1 MEPRTILCS
10 LLYATGAAFADSAP
24 IAVIDRCDCAD
35 CKGHYQLL
43 MAVSPRQCQAE
54 CAADAECVSFM
65 AQYPNVDE
73 GSCWLFSF
81 AVQARAYNAALDR
94 TGIFGALRNT
104 YTCGLKTGLSQ
115 SYLEHLL
122 SKQQANFRPPRFCSE
137 L

>member
-1 MEPRTILCS
+1 MLWLVLVYS
-10 LLYATGAAFADSAP
+10 SSALASAGSSS
-24 IAVIDRCDCAD
+24 IAIVDRCDCTD

-43 MAVSPRQCQAE
+43 LAVSPRQCQAE

-65 AQYPNVDE
+65 AQSPNVDG

-81 AVQARAYNAALDR
+81 AVQARAYNSALDR
-94 TGIFGALRNT
+94 TGVFGPLRAT

-122 SKQQANFRPPRFCSE
+122 SKQQANFRQPRFGSE